1 MHIIYSLL
9 LIIMESRLEELKMNH
24 RFIHYVHYVHYSLFD
39 VIDSSYLFRVFLSVF
54 SFINL
59 ITL

>member
-24 RFIHYVHYVHYSLFD
+24 RFIHYVHYVHYGLFD
-39 VIDSSYLFRVFLSVF
+39 VIDSSYLFSVFLSVCF
-54 SFINL
+54 
-59 ITL
+59 

>member
-24 RFIHYVHYVHYSLFD
+24 HFIHYVHYVHYGLFD
-39 VIDSSYLFRVFLSVF
+39 VIDSSYLFSVF
-54 SFINL
+54 FECLFLVLL
-59 ITL
+59 I